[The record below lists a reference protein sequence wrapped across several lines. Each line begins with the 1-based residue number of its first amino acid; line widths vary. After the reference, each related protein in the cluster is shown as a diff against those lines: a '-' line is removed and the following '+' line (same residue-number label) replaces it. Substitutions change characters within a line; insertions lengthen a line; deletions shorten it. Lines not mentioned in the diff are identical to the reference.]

1 MYNELFE
8 SVIRTSGEN
17 TDDIDD
23 FDDRDNFWAPVPE
36 IERIFEQILREM
48 SVGEVKNIVRKLFDW
63 ISNKDEKGFDPN
75 KLLQRIRNMM
85 TYQGDN
91 ENRVP
96 TIKILKDE
104 NGNNI
109 EKDVTLPIPTDGG
122 KVITWYEWAE
132 GF

>member
-75 KLLQRIRNMM
+75 NLLQRIRNMM